1 MTRRDGRA
9 SASGPCPWRTIET
22 GSTRIGRS
30 VTWVRPQLRRWQ
42 NEASHGPTQSQQT

>member
-9 SASGPCPWRTIET
+9 RASDPRPWRTIET

-30 VTWVRPQLRRWQ
+30 VNLGSPR
-42 NEASHGPTQSQQT
+42 ASAMAE